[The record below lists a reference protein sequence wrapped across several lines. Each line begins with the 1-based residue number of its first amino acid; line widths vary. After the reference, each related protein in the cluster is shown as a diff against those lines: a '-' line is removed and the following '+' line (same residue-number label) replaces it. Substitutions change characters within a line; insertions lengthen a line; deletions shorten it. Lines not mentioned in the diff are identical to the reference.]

1 MVSIHDEELLQL
13 YLDRELALT
22 ASREIEVRVTREPM
36 LAARLE
42 SLVSAREARTRAFE
56 SFEMPAQASAAAL
69 DQLLLSLRA
78 ARASELIAAS
88 RGPVL
93 HREETPENPIELK
106 PATTARQSFWTRQR
120 QVRFWGAAAACLF
133 VGLLVGIAVDRR
145 PATTGGPIGTL
156 DTASLAGFG
165 LANPNGNSVGR
176 VPNPDDVAATNV
188 DNSPNAQGGLS
199 NGVNP
204 LVSLDVAV
212 RVVRADG
219 KTFVFRFPDEDSAD
233 AWMRAMYDRLA
244 RENLESKFDFE
255 VIPTWY

>member
-22 ASREIEVRVTREPM
+22 AAREVEARVTSEPM

-42 SLVSAREARTRAFE
+42 SLVSAREGRARAFE

-93 HREETPENPIELK
+93 HREETPEFPVELK
-106 PATTARQSFWTRQR
+106 PTASVNQSFWTRPR
-120 QVRFWGAAAACLF
+120 QVRFWGAAAACLL
-133 VGLLVGIAVDRR
+133 VGLLVGYAVDRH
-145 PATTGGPIGTL
+145 PVTAGGPIGHL
-156 DTASLAGFG
+156 DTAALAGIG
-165 LANPNGNSVGR
+165 LGGAGATSPRVVSTPDVGT
-176 VPNPDDVAATNV
+176 TNV
-188 DNSPNAQGGLS
+188 GTSAGAL

-212 RVVRADG
+212 RVVRSDG